1 MKVLNLK
8 IKNIKCFK
16 EIEIPFE
23 DNGQIKNWSLIVGNN
38 GQGKTTILR
47 CLALGLCDESGASAL
62 LAELYGDIL
71 RENKEEEEGLI
82 EIILKDED
90 ENKKY
95 QIKTKIS
102 LKGNS
107 ESVSQIVCPL
117 NSESEATKE
126 ISVEE
131 LSNIR
136 NKIFTIAY
144 GAGRTISGT
153 QSYEEYAVVDS
164 VYGLFNYTY
173 PLQNPELGAWRIK
186 SAGKLDKLE
195 NCLKEI
201 LMLDNNDEIKLN
213 ASGGLYIKSKWWKN
227 RPLSSLSDGY
237 HSLTTV
243 IIDFLSWKL
252 LHNSKEFNL
261 TDISGIF
268 IIDEVEQHLHPK
280 WQRNIIRV
288 LSERFP
294 KIQFIGSTH
303 TPICALG
310 LNDLTCKSQLIKASY
325 TNSHSE
331 VEIFDMKEVY
341 KGYRIDQILTS
352 DIFELT
358 SARSKS
364 IEKKLEEYRKIYLKD
379 SKERN
384 KEDKEKL
391 ADIEKE
397 LKNLPVWE
405 TEQDKSTREKL
416 IRLIEK
422 NKGSNID

>member
-23 DNGQIKNWSLIVGNN
+23 DNGQIRNWSLIVGNN

-47 CLALGLCDESGASAL
+47 SLALGLCDGSGASAL
-62 LAELYGDIL
+62 LAELHGGIL
-71 RENKEEEEGLI
+71 RENEKEGFI
-82 EIILKDED
+82 EVILKDEN
-90 ENKKY
+90 ENKQY

-107 ESVSQIVCPL
+107 ESVVQTICPS
-117 NSESEATKE
+117 NSRAEAKKT
-126 ISVEE
+126 SVNEN
-131 LSNIR
+131 NIR
-136 NKIFTIAY
+136 NKIFAIGY
-144 GAGRTISGT
+144 GSGRTITGT
-153 QSYEEYAVVDS
+153 ESYEEYAVVDS
-164 VYGLFNYTY
+164 VYGLFNYKY
-173 PLQNPELGAWRIK
+173 PLQNAELGAWRIK
-186 SAGKLDKLE
+186 SEKNLDELKT
-195 NCLKEI
+195 CLKEI
-201 LMLDNNDEIKLN
+201 LILDNHDQINLS
-213 ASGGLYIKSKWWKN
+213 ASGLRIKSKWRDMSLN
-227 RPLSSLSDGY
+227 SLSDGY
-237 HSLTTV
+237 QSLTTV

-261 TDISGIF
+261 KDISGIF

-331 VEIFDMKEVY
+331 VKIFDMKEVY

-364 IEKKLEEYRKIYLKD
+364 IEKKLEKYREIYLKD
-379 SKERN
+379 SKKRSE
-384 KEDKEKL
+384 EDKEKL
-391 ADIEKE
+391 ADIERE

-416 IRLIEK
+416 IHLIEK
-422 NKGSNID
+422 N